1 MGSLTTKNIE
11 QVIEKDGLENMME
24 KFEFT
29 PEDKEYID
37 LWFNS
42 KRADDRKEMIQN
54 NDFDVMKA

>member
-1 MGSLTTKNIE
+1 
-11 QVIEKDGLENMME
+11 MME

-29 PEDKEYID
+29 SEDKEYID